1 MTDLPTSDRISE
13 PLRRAGAVLY
23 LGGAAVLFS
32 LALACAMPFAALAAA
47 ASLALPKRDAVFA
60 VLLAFVANQI
70 IGFGFLDYPRDA
82 QTIAWGAG
90 IGVAALASLG
100 AAMAVAGPAARFGRL
115 GAWGLSFAA
124 AFAVWQLA
132 LFAAGQVIGTGSAG
146 FSPEIVFWVLQLNA
160 VALVALAGLWAL
172 GHRIGL
178 AGPAPRKAA
187 G

>member
-23 LGGAAVLFS
+23 LAAAAVLFS
-32 LALACAMPFAALAAA
+32 LALACATPFAALATG
-47 ASLALPKRDAVFA
+47 ASLVLPRRDAVFA

-100 AAMAVAGPAARFGRL
+100 AAMAVAGSAARFGRL
-115 GAWGLSFAA
+115 AAWGLSFAA

-146 FSPEIVFWVLQLNA
+146 FSAEIVVWVLQLNA

-172 GHRIGL
+172 GRRAGL
-178 AGPAPRKAA
+178 VGAAAPKTA
-187 G
+187 